1 MSPITTRIFLGFTLL
16 LAIGTGYFSL
26 QGILAGQKEAW
37 ATLAAALA
45 VITSMVSAWGA
56 QRVVEL
62 EEARMSPYPYPQFDT
77 KSRYGL
83 LLLKI
88 TNFGGGA
95 AHNVRLIWDKP
106 LKNSNGNTSEPRF
119 VEAVSWDKPLKNS
132 NGNTIDFS
140 NSEESENL
148 SILLPNQHISR
159 IVDGLVG
166 FFSVASPHLYSGTV
180 EFKDGAG
187 KKRNHKFHLDADCLK
202 GTPMH
207 DEEGPKTHY
216 ELQKLPDEL
225 AKLRKSIDAI
235 GKKIRND
242 ESA

>member
-1 MSPITTRIFLGFTLL
+1 MSPITTRFFLGFTLL
-16 LAIGTGYFSL
+16 LAIGAGYFSL

-37 ATLAAALA
+37 STLAAALA

-88 TNFGGGA
+88 TNFGGSA
-95 AHNVRLIWDKP
+95 AHNVRLIWDQP
-106 LKNSNGNTSEPRF
+106 LKNSDG
-119 VEAVSWDKPLKNS
+119 K
-132 NGNTIDFS
+132 TINFS
-140 NSEESENL
+140 SSEEAESL
-148 SILLPNQHISR
+148 SILLPNQHISK
-159 IVDGLVG
+159 IVDGVVG
-166 FFSVASPHLYSGTV
+166 FFSVAGPHLYGGTV

-187 KKRNHKFHLDADCLK
+187 KKRSHKFHLDADCLK

-207 DEEGPKTHY
+207 DEEAPKTHY
-216 ELQKLPDEL
+216 ELQKLPSEIER
-225 AKLRKSIDAI
+225 LRKSIDAI
-235 GKKIRND
+235 GKKIQSPSR
-242 ESA
+242 AQ

>member
-26 QGILAGQKEAW
+26 QGILDGQKEAW
-37 ATLAAALA
+37 ATLAAVLA

-106 LKNSNGNTSEPRF
+106 LKNSN
-119 VEAVSWDKPLKNS
+119 DK
-132 NGNTIDFS
+132 TIDFLS
-140 NSEESENL
+140 SEEFENL
-148 SILLPNQHISR
+148 SILLPNQHISK
-159 IVDGLVG
+159 IVDGHVG
-166 FFSVASPHLYSGTV
+166 FFSVPGPHLYSGIV

-187 KKRNHKFHLDADCLK
+187 KKQKHKFYLDADCLK
-202 GTPMH
+202 GTPTH

-225 AKLRKSIDAI
+225 TKLRKSIDAI
-235 GKKIRND
+235 GNKIRND
-242 ESA
+242 ESE

>member
-95 AHNVRLIWDKP
+95 AHNVRLI
-106 LKNSNGNTSEPRF
+106 
-119 VEAVSWDKPLKNS
+119 WDKPLKNS

>member
-16 LAIGTGYFSL
+16 LAIGTSYFSL
-26 QGILAGQKEAW
+26 QGILSGQNQAW

-88 TNFGGGA
+88 TNFGGGV
-95 AHNVRLIWDKP
+95 AHNVRLIWDFP
-106 LKNSNGNTSEPRF
+106 LKSSDG
-119 VEAVSWDKPLKNS
+119 K
-132 NGNTIDFS
+132 TIDFS
-140 NSEESENL
+140 NSDESENL
-148 SILLPNQHISR
+148 SVLLPNQHISK
-159 IVDGLVG
+159 IVDGTVG
-166 FFSVASPHLYSGTV
+166 FFSVPGPHLYSGTV

-187 KKRNHKFHLDADCLK
+187 KKRSHKFHLDAECLK

-207 DEEGPKTHY
+207 DEEGPKTYY
-216 ELQKLPDEL
+216 ELQKLPREL
-225 AKLRKSIDAI
+225 EKLRISIEEI
-235 GKKIRND
+235 GKKMPKK
-242 ESA
+242 

>member
-1 MSPITTRIFLGFTLL
+1 MSPITTRIFLGFSLL
-16 LAIGTGYFSL
+16 LAILAGYFSL
-26 QGILAGQKEAW
+26 QSILAGQKDAW
-37 ATLAAALA
+37 ATLAGALA

-106 LKNSNGNTSEPRF
+106 LKNSNGNT
-119 VEAVSWDKPLKNS
+119 
-132 NGNTIDFS
+132 IDFS
-140 NSEESENL
+140 NSEETENL
-148 SILLPNQHISR
+148 SILLPNQHISK
-159 IVDGLVG
+159 IVDGHAG
-166 FFSVASPHLYSGTV
+166 FFSVAGPHLYSGTV

-187 KKRNHKFHLDADCLK
+187 RKIKHKFHLDADCLK
-202 GTPMH
+202 GTPTH

-235 GKKIRND
+235 GKKIGND